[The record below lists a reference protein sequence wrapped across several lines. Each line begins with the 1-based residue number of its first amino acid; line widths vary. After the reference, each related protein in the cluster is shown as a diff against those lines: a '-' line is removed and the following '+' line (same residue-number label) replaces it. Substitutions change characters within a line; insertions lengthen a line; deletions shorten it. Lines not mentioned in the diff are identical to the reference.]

1 LIRLLFMVGLAAAT
15 AFAHAQ
21 DFPKRPIRVIFS
33 VGAGGVGDAMVRMI
47 NDRITAALGQP
58 LVLEHRPGAGGN
70 IAMEAVAK
78 SPADGHTL
86 LLIGPAVVINP
97 ALYAS
102 LPVDPKKELTP
113 VSPIAYAPFA
123 LFVSGTLAVS
133 NVAEL
138 IALARSKP
146 GTLNYASVGVGAAG
160 HLSAVLLSSAA
171 GVQMTHVPYKSI
183 QTAIPDLVSGQVH
196 LVFNAYPP
204 LAPMLQGGRLK
215 LLGFSS
221 ARRMAQLPDIPTLA
235 ETGLPG
241 FEAVGWYLVL
251 APAATPRGVVTRL
264 NAEFARTLRQREVID
279 GLEKLGLDP
288 APMNLQETERFVSRE
303 ADKWSRAVKDS
314 GAKAE

>member
-1 LIRLLFMVGLAAAT
+1 
-15 AFAHAQ
+15 
-21 DFPKRPIRVIFS
+21 
-33 VGAGGVGDAMVRMI
+33 MVRMI